1 MHKPRGELRFNLN
14 RDQIKTRVDRSDPH
28 WVQTLDYSPDII
40 HDDTIMN
47 GNRFGSLKTKKNAT
61 IDF

>member
-1 MHKPRGELRFNLN
+1 M
-14 RDQIKTRVDRSDPH
+14 
-28 WVQTLDYSPDII
+28 QTLDYTPDII

-47 GNRFGSLKTKKNAT
+47 GNRFGSQKVKKMAT